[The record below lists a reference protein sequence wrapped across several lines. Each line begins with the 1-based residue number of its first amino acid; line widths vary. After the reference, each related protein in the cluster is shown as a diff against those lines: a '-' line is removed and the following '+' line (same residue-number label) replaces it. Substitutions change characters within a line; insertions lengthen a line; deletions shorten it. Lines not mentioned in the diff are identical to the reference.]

1 MNHHFFGGRR
11 EKEKILSIMALFL
24 VVFSSFSL
32 ALEES
37 FSFGRCGK
45 VTVYSSAPNPS
56 RVVLFISGD
65 GGWNLGVIYMAK
77 SLATLEALVVGID
90 INQFLKALANSAE
103 TCSYPAADLENLSK
117 FVQKKYNFATYAPPI
132 LVGYSSGA
140 TFVYAAMVQAPS
152 NTFRGAI
159 SLGFCP
165 DLALSKPFCRGSGLE
180 WKMGSKPTEYIFLPA
195 PSLEM
200 PWLVLQGDIDQVC
213 SPASTEAYVKQ
224 ITNAEIIMLPRVGH
238 GFSVQKNWMPQFK
251 QAFSK
256 IFEREDKEIPPQVE
270 QLQDLPL
277 VEVAA
282 KESGKKTLA
291 VHMTGD
297 GGWGVTDK
305 GIARILAN
313 NGIPVVGVNSLK
325 YFWKR
330 RTPEGASRDL
340 ERILRHYLAAW
351 KKESVAA
358 IGYSLGADVLPFMIN
373 RLPDDLRSKISS
385 VTLLGPSKTV
395 EFQFHLTDW
404 LGGHPGKDAL
414 PVLPEVEKLYG
425 IPLLCFYGED
435 DKECLCHDV
444 DQSRVKGILLQAG
457 HRFGRNFESIAA
469 AILKETK

>member
-1 MNHHFFGGRR
+1 MNHYFFRALR
-11 EKEKILSIMALFL
+11 QKEKVLLALALFF
-24 VVFSSFSL
+24 VVFSGFSL

-65 GGWNLGVIYMAK
+65 GGWNLGVIDMAK
-77 SLATLEALVVGID
+77 SLATLDALVVGLD
-90 INQFLKALANSAE
+90 INQFLKALAQSAE
-103 TCSYPAADLENLSK
+103 ACSYPAADLENLSK
-117 FVQKKYNFATYAPPI
+117 FVQKKYNFAAYTSPI

-159 SLGFCP
+159 SLGFCA
-165 DLALSKPFCRGSGLE
+165 DLALPKPFCRGSGLD

-195 PSLEM
+195 PSLEV
-200 PWLVLQGDIDQVC
+200 PWLILQGDIDQVC

-224 ITNAEIIMLPRVGH
+224 IKNAEIIMLPKVGH
-238 GFSVQKNWMPQFK
+238 GFSVQKNWMPEFK
-251 QAFSK
+251 QAFAK
-256 IFEREDKEIPPQVE
+256 IFERDDQEIPPQVE
-270 QLQDLPL
+270 PLPDLPL

-282 KESGKKTLA
+282 EESGKKTLA
-291 VHMTGD
+291 VHLTGD

-305 GIARILAN
+305 GIARFLAN
-313 NGIPVVGVNSLK
+313 HGIPVVGLNSLK

-330 RTPEGASRDL
+330 RTPEDASKDL
-340 ERILRHYLAAW
+340 GRILRHYLAGW

-373 RLPDDLRSKISS
+373 RLPEDLRSKITS
-385 VTLLGPSKTV
+385 VTLLGPSRRV

-414 PVLPEVEKLYG
+414 LVLPEVEKLYG
-425 IPLLCFYGED
+425 IPILCFYGED
-435 DKECLCHDV
+435 DNECLCHDV
-444 DQSRVKGILLQAG
+444 DQSQVKSTSLQAG
-457 HRFGRNFESIAA
+457 HRFGRNFESIAE